1 MSPFAELAVERPE
14 RWDIPFGDAMTDDD
28 VERLLCIPPFVE
40 MNPARFPESQSLR
53 GILRND
59 CRIMHYRP
67 GDLIVREGD
76 YGNSAFLLLEGN
88 VRVALESLAPELLG
102 RSPRKRGSWWRAIA
116 ALLWPTNIPERR
128 LVVKTAAA
136 AQPYGGVGQRTE
148 GEVRIFLQDVPRI
161 LAATETS
168 TLGPGEVFGELS
180 ALTRTPRSSS
190 IFAETEVTLLEI
202 RWQGLRDLMR
212 RDDALRSHIQRLY
225 REHSLEIHLRETPLL
240 AHLPAEKLEEVA
252 AAAEFVQYGGFE
264 WHHDFARLAN
274 EDPSRRIAA
283 EPVIAEEG
291 SEPEGLLLLRSGF
304 ARLSRRHG
312 NGHQTIAYLGKGQVF
327 GWAEFAF
334 QAEHHEPTPLL
345 SSLRAIGYVDLIRIP
360 AEVVRR
366 LILPHVPQELRKQGV
381 KEAEARLAQKA
392 QAEQTP
398 VGEATLKSVSLLEFL
413 VERRYINGTMGMLID
428 LDRCTRCDDCVRAC
442 AATHDNNPRFV
453 RQGPKHGQFMMAN
466 ACLHCVDPVCMIG
479 CPTGA
484 IGRDEENGAVTIND
498 LTCIGCG
505 TCAQS
510 CPYSAIR
517 MVEIRDEVGNRIVDK
532 QSELPVLKAT
542 KCDLCSESLGGPACQ
557 RACPHD
563 ALARINVSDAQT
575 LSQWVTR

>member
-1 MSPFAELAVERPE
+1 MSPFAELAVERPQ
-14 RWDIPFGDAMTDDD
+14 RWDVPFGDEMTDGD
-28 VERLLCIPPFVE
+28 VDRLLAIQPFAA
-40 MNPARFPESQSLR
+40 MDPSRFPESQSLR

-59 CRIMHYRP
+59 ARIVHFSP

-76 YGNSAFLLLEGN
+76 YGHSAFLMLNGN

-102 RSPRKRGSWWRAIA
+102 RPQRKRGSWWRSIA
-116 ALLWPTNIPERR
+116 ALIWPTQIPERR
-128 LVVKTAAA
+128 VVVKHA
-136 AQPYGGVGQRTE
+136 AQPYGGVGRRTAD
-148 GEVRIFLQDVPRI
+148 GSDRVFLQDVPRI

-190 IFAETEVTLLEI
+190 IFAETEVELLEI

-212 RDDALRSHIQRLY
+212 RDDALRNHIQTLY

-240 AHLPAEKLEEVA
+240 AKLPPQQLQAVVA
-252 AAAEFVQYGGFE
+252 ATEFVQFGGFE
-264 WHHDFARLAN
+264 WHHDFAKMAN
-274 EDPSRRIAA
+274 EDPSRKIAT

-291 SEPEGLLLLRSGF
+291 TDVDGLLLLRSGF

-312 NGHQTIAYLGKGQVF
+312 HGHQTLAYLGKGQVF
-327 GWAEFAF
+327 GLAEFAYNWVEP
-334 QAEHHEPTPLL
+334 QATPLL

-360 AEVVRR
+360 AEVVRK
-366 LILPHVPQELRKQGV
+366 LILPLVPDEILTQAV
-381 KEAEARLAQKA
+381 AEAKARIVQKQ

-413 VERRYINGTMGMLID
+413 VERRFINGTQGMLID

-442 AATHDNNPRFV
+442 AATHDNNPRFI
-453 RQGPKHGQFMMAN
+453 RHGPKHGQFMMAN

-484 IGRDEENGAVTIND
+484 IGRDQENGAVTIND
-498 LTCIGCG
+498 QTCIGCG
-505 TCAQS
+505 TCAS
-510 CPYSAIR
+510 ACPYSAIR
-517 MVEIRDEVGNRIVDK
+517 MVEIRDEKGNRIVDRE
-532 QSELPVLKAT
+532 SDLPVLKAT
-542 KCDLCSESLGGPACQ
+542 KCDMCSDNLGGPACA

-563 ALARINVSDAQT
+563 ALVRIDVSNVQT